1 MNKRD
6 KENKITKTV
15 NKNNI
20 IKISIRNIIAM
31 FLVLFFILTGAVEAR
46 GEIVSDIIR
55 EKENKINEIMLKAN
69 EGITLTR
76 TYTNGKESID
86 LKWSAVGNSNKYT
99 IYQSKEGEEE
109 KAITTV
115 QDATSV
121 TLNRANAGIK
131 DEAAPTVPIVSAS
144 QTADGLGNN
153 ITIGASTDKGTT
165 YRHKITCKHN
175 IEYKEISY
183 TTPGT

>member
-31 FLVLFFILTGAVEAR
+31 FLVLFFILTVAVEAR
-46 GEIVSDIIR
+46 GEIVSNLIR

-76 TYTNGKESID
+76 TYTNGTESID

-99 IYQSKEGEEE
+99 IY
-109 KAITTV
+109 
-115 QDATSV
+115 
-121 TLNRANAGIK
+121 
-131 DEAAPTVPIVSAS
+131 
-144 QTADGLGNN
+144 
-153 ITIGASTDKGTT
+153 
-165 YRHKITCKHN
+165 
-175 IEYKEISY
+175 
-183 TTPGT
+183 